1 MSEPFG
7 NTIDAWP
14 LAEGEVRHEKWGGR
28 GSVGS
33 AVVGCRIGS
42 GPELILASH
51 SGGGV
56 VSVLEGVSGV
66 MGSGSDGAFCETEP
80 NSGLSLSSDGVTRR

>member
-1 MSEPFG
+1 MTEPFG

-56 VSVLEGVSGV
+56 VSEGVSEV
-66 MGSGSDGAFCETEP
+66 MGAGSEWLFCETEP
-80 NSGLSLSSDGVTRR
+80 NSGLSSCSEGVTRR